1 MLKTNKQTNKQI
13 NKIISRAVLQQMSL
27 APGNCA
33 LNFYSGY
40 PFFVGLQGNDFHV
53 VFAGARSPMSKYIA
67 RDEVLD

>member
-1 MLKTNKQTNKQI
+1 
-13 NKIISRAVLQQMSL
+13 MSL

-33 LNFYSGY
+33 LNFHSGH

-67 RDEVLD
+67 WDAVLD

>member
-1 MLKTNKQTNKQI
+1 
-13 NKIISRAVLQQMSL
+13 MSL

-33 LNFYSGY
+33 LNFYSGH

-67 RDEVLD
+67 WDAVLD